1 MITSCKNTDNF
12 DHDVTQVK
20 PGEGP
25 QSKSDIKSKVGVPLV
40 RLNNGIYMPRFG
52 FGTQIQT
59 MEYGSRQDLNAKV
72 DETVTAALTSSYTHL
87 DTAHAYFNEKG
98 VGYGI
103 IRSKVDRKNIWITSK
118 LDPNEYADASNA
130 IEGILQRLQT
140 DYVDLLYL
148 HHPAGEVSTIVSAY
162 KAMEKAYNEGKVRAL
177 GISNFDNRMEVYNE
191 IMKEE
196 IKPQIMQ
203 IECHPYAQRNET
215 RQLAKTYDIQVECWY
230 PLKHQNAGILSDTT
244 LSSIAS
250 NHQKS
255 VAQVILRWHIQEG
268 LSPIPGSTNASHI
281 AENINIFDFELNET
295 EMNLIK
301 GLDKGEAGRSFNI
314 NYGLTW
320 PTDLSDYTYV
330 PKDIDNNSSDAIN
343 LSLRKILII
352 FVSALL
358 I

>member
-1 MITSCKNTDNF
+1 MLIYS
-12 DHDVTQVK
+12 V
-20 PGEGP
+20 GE
-25 QSKSDIKSKVGVPLV
+25 L
-40 RLNNGIYMPRFG
+40 
-52 FGTQIQT
+52 
-59 MEYGSRQDLNAKV
+59 
-72 DETVTAALTSSYTHL
+72 
-87 DTAHAYFNEKG
+87 
-98 VGYGI
+98 
-103 IRSKVDRKNIWITSK
+103 
-118 LDPNEYADASNA
+118 
-130 IEGILQRLQT
+130 
-140 DYVDLLYL
+140 
-148 HHPAGEVSTIVSAY
+148 STIVSAY

-203 IECHPYAQRNET
+203 IECHPYAQRNKT
-215 RQLAKTYDIQVECWY
+215 RELAKTYDIQVECWY
-230 PLKHQNAGILSDTT
+230 PLNHQNAGILSDTT

-250 NHQKS
+250 THNKS

-314 NYGLTW
+314 SYGLTW
-320 PTDLSDYTYV
+320 PTNLSDYTYV
-330 PKDIDNNSSDAIN
+330 PKDIDNNSSDVIN
-343 LSLRKILII
+343 FSLRKLLIII